1 MTPEFTIPE
10 EMIGKWQ
17 NIVDIMAE
25 IIDVPA
31 ALIMKVKPPY
41 IEVFLS
47 SNRPDNPFK
56 AEDLYKLA
64 GTYCERV
71 INTKER
77 LLVSNALQDE
87 EWDTNPYLEYGFIS
101 YLGIPLLWPDG
112 EVFGTICILD
122 IKENCYSE
130 TYENLMLQFKE
141 IIESYLHLE
150 REITRRKRRE
160 LELLESEEKYHL
172 VLDMQ
177 SDAIHMV
184 DTDSRLEFINNSLKE
199 WLNKLALGPDDIFLR
214 LFLSCLLKCAM
225 NIDR

>member
-87 EWDTNPYLEYGFIS
+87 EWDTNPDLEYGMIS
-101 YLGIPLLWPDG
+101 YLGLPLLWP
-112 EVFGTICILD
+112 
-122 IKENCYSE
+122 N
-130 TYENLMLQFKE
+130 
-141 IIESYLHLE
+141 
-150 REITRRKRRE
+150 
-160 LELLESEEKYHL
+160 
-172 VLDMQ
+172 
-177 SDAIHMV
+177 
-184 DTDSRLEFINNSLKE
+184 DSV
-199 WLNKLALGPDDIFLR
+199 
-214 LFLSCLLKCAM
+214 
-225 NIDR
+225 

>member
-1 MTPEFTIPE
+1 M
-10 EMIGKWQ
+10 
-17 NIVDIMAE
+17 
-25 IIDVPA
+25 
-31 ALIMKVKPPY
+31 
-41 IEVFLS
+41 
-47 SNRPDNPFK
+47 
-56 AEDLYKLA
+56 
-64 GTYCERV
+64 
-71 INTKER
+71 
-77 LLVSNALQDE
+77 VSNALQDE